1 MRPLMT
7 AGPIERKVNARTRT
21 ESGGS
26 EWLWAIAGA
35 ATAIPMVK
43 ETATRRMTDIM
54 KWVER
59 LCEEAK

>member
-1 MRPLMT
+1 
-7 AGPIERKVNARTRT
+7 
-21 ESGGS
+21 
-26 EWLWAIAGA
+26 
-35 ATAIPMVK
+35 MVK